1 MRVRRQ
7 YESLRTSKEKKEKRE
22 KEKER
27 KKKKEKEKRKEKS
40 SKNLTRPSLSARSS
54 LSPQGRRV
62 GRDVPSLHNNT
73 QCIRKSI
80 GRG

>member
-27 KKKKEKEKRKEKS
+27 KKKKEKEKRKKKRKIEQESYAPFFVCEKFS
-40 SKNLTRPSLSARSS
+40 VAA
-54 LSPQGRRV
+54 GAE
-62 GRDVPSLHNNT
+62 G
-73 QCIRKSI
+73 
-80 GRG
+80 GA